1 MTAPFLF
8 QKRDARQRLRLWR
21 GFLFFFVACSTLSN
35 SLAWP
40 GLVTHVSDGDTVW
53 VQPLQGGEAKKIRLL
68 GLDAPEVC
76 QAWGPESR
84 EALYGVL
91 QGQWVEVQGRHHDTY
106 GRLLANISRQG
117 YDVGA
122 WMVAQGH
129 AWSSS
134 YKHRAGPYDALQLLA
149 QSQRL
154 GLFADGR
161 AVPPRVFRK
170 RFGACQ

>member
-1 MTAPFLF
+1 MLKRTPFLLL
-8 QKRDARQRLRLWR
+8 DVVGALPLSRLVIW
-21 GFLFFFVACSTLSN
+21 VCCWVSASA
-35 SLAWP
+35 LAWP
-40 GLVTHVSDGDTVW
+40 GVVTHVSDGDTVW
-53 VQPLQGGEAKKIRLL
+53 VQPLQGGEAQKIRLL

-76 QAWGPESR
+76 QVWGPQSR
-84 EALYGVL
+84 EALHGLL

-106 GRLLANISRQG
+106 GRLLANIFRQG
-117 YDVGA
+117 HDVGA

-134 YKHRAGPYDALQLLA
+134 YQHRTGPYDALQMQA

-161 AVPPRVFRK
+161 AVPPRAFRK

>member
-1 MTAPFLF
+1 M
-8 QKRDARQRLRLWR
+8 
-21 GFLFFFVACSTLSN
+21 LSN

-40 GLVTHVSDGDTVW
+40 GVVTHVSDGDTVW
-53 VQPLQGGEAKKIRLL
+53 VQPLQGGEVQKIRLL

-76 QAWGPESR
+76 QAWGPQSR
-84 EALYGVL
+84 EALHGAL

-117 YDVGA
+117 HDVGA

-134 YKHRAGPYDALQLLA
+134 YQDRAGPYDALQIQA
-149 QSQRL
+149 QSRRL
-154 GLFADGR
+154 GLFANGP
-161 AVPPRVFRK
+161 AVPPRAFRK
-170 RFGACQ
+170 RFGACH